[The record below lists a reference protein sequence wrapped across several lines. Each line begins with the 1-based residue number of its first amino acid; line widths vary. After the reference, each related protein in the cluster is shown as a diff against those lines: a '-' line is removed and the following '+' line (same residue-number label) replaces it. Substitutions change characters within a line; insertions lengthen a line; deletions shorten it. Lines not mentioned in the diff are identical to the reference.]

1 MLCSCDRVTGIP
13 RRDPWETRNTITV
26 FDCSRRAS
34 ANDRFPPRS
43 RHFALALRMALK
55 GHEYQFPPPN
65 LSAGCGFSKQTFAG
79 MAGKEEDAPIPDL
92 AFSGAVSGS
101 AIADLQFS

>member
-1 MLCSCDRVTGIP
+1 MTELTDSNRSLLCLTCGAHECQLSTLRGPYGYAC
-13 RRDPWETRNTITV
+13 RR
-26 FDCSRRAS
+26 S
-34 ANDRFPPRS
+34 AV
-43 RHFALALRMALK
+43 